1 MTDISGK
8 LIFDLMKQSNISI
21 DFTEE
26 EYTKLITHFRKSEL
40 NQFYMFIIQKVL
52 TKKEFTESSDNI
64 ITQLTATLA
73 DKVGK
78 TSTPTDTDEQI
89 KSLVDTLYKV
99 LILIDI
105 KEFYNKNF

>member
-1 MTDISGK
+1 MTEISGK
-8 LIFDLMKQSNISI
+8 LIFDLMKQSNIVI

-26 EYTKLITHFRKSEL
+26 EYDKLINHFRQEQL
-40 NQFYMFIIQKVL
+40 NQFYMFVIQKVL
-52 TKKEFTESSDNI
+52 AKKEFTESNENV

-89 KSLVDTLYKV
+89 KTLADTLYKV
-99 LILIDI
+99 LFLIDI
-105 KEFYNKNF
+105 KEIYNKNF

>member
-1 MTDISGK
+1 MTEISGK
-8 LIFDLMKQSNISI
+8 LIFDLMKQSNITI
-21 DFTEE
+21 DFTKG
-26 EYTKLITHFRKSEL
+26 EYEKLINHFRQGEL
-40 NQFYMFIIQKVL
+40 NQFYMFVIQKVL
-52 TKKEFTESSDNI
+52 TKKDFTESSKNV

-105 KEFYNKNF
+105 KEIYNNNF